1 MNISNPYF
9 FILTLVVLNFI
20 SSVYF
25 IRFDITEEKKYSFSN
40 ETIDLVKN
48 LDDILFFKIYLHGD
62 IPSSYKKLSN
72 ELKIH
77 YLS

>member
-25 IRFDITEEKKYSFSN
+25 IRFDITEEKN
-40 ETIDLVKN
+40 IHLAM
-48 LDDILFFKIYLHGD
+48 
-62 IPSSYKKLSN
+62 KL
-72 ELKIH
+72 LI
-77 YLS
+77 